1 MISRLHTR
9 HRKILFY
16 NVMEL
21 ALLTTRHNLCLVD
34 VFICKNRTIEMM
46 KKSNF
51 LSLIRIKNDFD
62 KQHTHACQHTD

>member
-9 HRKILFY
+9 HKKILFY

-21 ALLTTRHNLCLVD
+21 ALLTTRHNLFFFN
-34 VFICKNRTIEMM
+34 VFMYKNRTIEMM

-62 KQHTHACQHTD
+62 KQHTD